1 MKLRTILCLV
11 FLAMSWLTA
20 VDKAAPVGSS
30 RTHAARS
37 HSLSTAVENVFSLA
51 DFGAVGYG
59 VADDGPALQ
68 NALNAIGQAG
78 GGTLFV
84 PAGRYAMITPV
95 QKDFTALASGVSI
108 LGVESLTPVPPAN
121 SSRQELT
128 RGLDLT

>member
-51 DFGAVGYG
+51 DFGAVGVG